1 MSPEAT
7 SRLDILLAED
17 DPDDRFLL
25 VRALRQARPGLAIGT
40 ASDGVD
46 LMRLLH
52 RCAPGQEP
60 RLLLLDL
67 NMPRLDGR
75 EVLVQLRQDCA
86 LSKIPVV
93 VLTTS
98 TGLEDRD
105 FAQRQLAR
113 EFISK
118 PDDYGK
124 TVAVLGQVLHRHL
137 SAAAGAGT

>member
-1 MSPEAT
+1 MSPET
-7 SRLDILLAED
+7 PPPLDILLAED

-25 VRALRQARPGLAIGT
+25 VRALRQARKGLVIGT

-46 LMRLLH
+46 LMSLLQ
-52 RCAPGQEP
+52 RCAPGQAP

-75 EVLVQLRQDCA
+75 EVLVQLRQDAA
-86 LSKIPVV
+86 LSRIPVV

-98 TGLEDRD
+98 TSAADRD
-105 FAQRQLAR
+105 FAHRQLAR

-118 PDDYGK
+118 PDDYAE
-124 TVAVLGQVLHRHL
+124 TVAVLGRILTRHL
-137 SAAAGAGT
+137 GPDPGAPP